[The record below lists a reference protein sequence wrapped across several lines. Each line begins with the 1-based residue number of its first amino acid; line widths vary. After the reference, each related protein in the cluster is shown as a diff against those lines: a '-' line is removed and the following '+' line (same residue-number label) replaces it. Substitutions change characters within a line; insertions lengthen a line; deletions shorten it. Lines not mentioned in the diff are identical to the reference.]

1 MVIESDSFV
10 QTKFTLYLAWILK
23 MRPLEREA
31 STSYCFPT
39 RLPED
44 AEEAE
49 FEEGDDAVAEDEQN
63 VCGLP

>member
-1 MVIESDSFV
+1 
-10 QTKFTLYLAWILK
+10 
-23 MRPLEREA
+23 MRLLEREA
-31 STSYCFPT
+31 STSYCFPIC
-39 RLPED
+39 LPED